1 MGHAERET
9 ADGRPHRH
17 RPPDDASCDPVSRRV
32 RRVFHPEYVGLVRL
46 VWLIV
51 GSQPAAEDAV
61 QDAFVVLHRRWADV
75 QRPGA
80 FVRTAALNNARRV
93 ARRATVERRLIRRA
107 LPLAGSQPAPD
118 EHLADALRR
127 LPLRQRTAVVL
138 RYYDEAHIAAVL
150 GCAPGTVKSLLSRAK
165 AALRDSLDEG
175 EIRRTSS
182 TRDTTSTGETSS
194 TVSSAIGSTS
204 AHRRSPRMSP
214 AHVNP
219 FVQWSVVAGV
229 CDASDSPARSRLLSW
244 FRSP

>member
-1 MGHAERET
+1 MDRHANHGIVHGRFGCGRMGNSLRRWNRKGGVVTRWVMPRWVMQSAGPLMADLTDTVRPTTRAAIRSVAEF
-9 ADGRPHRH
+9 
-17 RPPDDASCDPVSRRV
+17 DACFTR
-32 RRVFHPEYVGLVRL
+32 EYVGLVRL

-107 LPLAGSQPAPD
+107 
-118 EHLADALRR
+118 
-127 LPLRQRTAVVL
+127 
-138 RYYDEAHIAAVL
+138 
-150 GCAPGTVKSLLSRAK
+150 
-165 AALRDSLDEG
+165 ALRDSLGEG

-182 TRDTTSTGETSS
+182 TSETTSTGETSS

-219 FVQWSVVAGV
+219 FVQWSVVADV
-229 CDASDSPARSRLLSW
+229 CDAWDSPACSRLLSW